1 MIPRAFCLRTA
12 ALAGVLL
19 LYLPLAA
26 TAAVHEVTVGD
37 NFFSPSELTIQ
48 VGDTVRWV
56 NAAGGNSHN
65 VTSNT
70 GAWAASPT
78 ASSFTFEVVF
88 NSPGSFPYRC
98 TPHSSVMTGTI
109 TVQGQAS
116 SAELAVT
123 AFNAENGSFAAGQ
136 EITLD
141 TTIQNSGDADSGAV
155 TLDYYAMPEG
165 AGATSQSLQS
175 SGQTGTG
182 KSGTGLES
190 IPDGALLLGSA
201 NIANIAMGDSV
212 NHQAMVEVPG
222 TIPPGTY
229 IIGVTLNFADGNAA
243 NNDRTDSTAVT
254 LLGVFVINAGLND
267 AWVNA
272 DAPFQGFFF
281 TVFPDLS
288 LFFAAWFTFDSV
300 VPDGSATAVFG
311 APDLRWVTA
320 SGFYSG
326 DSVTL
331 NVELTTG
338 GIFNDSDPE
347 AEQTPN
353 YGTIT
358 IKFLNCN
365 EAEVTYNFPSLGL
378 SGQMILTRVVG
389 DNIPLCEAL
398 NAELQAMQ

>member
-26 TAAVHEVTVGD
+26 TAAVHEVTVNN
-37 NFFSPSELTIQ
+37 NFFSPANLTIQ
-48 VGDTVRWV
+48 VGDTVRWTNSTGV
-56 NAAGGNSHN
+56 THNITAAGFQNQPS
-65 VTSNT
+65 
-70 GAWAASPT
+70 
-78 ASSFTFEVVF
+78 ASSFTHEVTF
-88 NSPGSFPYRC
+88 NSPGTFQYQC
-98 TPHSSVMTGTI
+98 TLHGGMNGSI
-109 TVQGQAS
+109 TVEGQAQT
-116 SAELAVT
+116 AELAVT

-155 TLDYYAMPEG
+155 TLDYYAMPAEQ
-165 AGATSQSLQS
+165 AANQSTQS
-175 SGQTGTG
+175 ADQPGSG
-182 KSGTGLES
+182 KSGTGLKS
-190 IPDGALLLGSA
+190 IPNGAFLLGSA
-201 NIANIAMGDSV
+201 NIANIGMGSSV
-212 NHQAMVEVPG
+212 NHQAMVEVPD
-222 TIPPGTY
+222 TISPGTY
-229 IIGVTLNFADGNAA
+229 IIGVTLNFSDGNAA
-243 NNDRTDSTAVT
+243 NNDRTDPTAVT

>member
-1 MIPRAFCLRTA
+1 MLWAKMMIPRAFCLRTA
-12 ALAGVLL
+12 SLAGVLL

-37 NFFSPSELTIQ
+37 NFFSPSGLTIQ

-98 TPHSSVMTGTI
+98 TPHASIMTGTI
-109 TVQGQAS
+109 TVEGEAP

-136 EITLD
+136 DIALETSIA
-141 TTIQNSGDADSGAV
+141 NSGDANSGAFS
-155 TLDYYAMPEG
+155 LDYYAMPVAE
-165 AGATSQSLQS
+165 AATSQQS
-175 SGQTGTG
+175 ADGGTTT
-182 KSGTGLES
+182 KA
-190 IPDGALLLGSA
+190 IPDGTFLLGSA
-201 NIANIAMGDSV
+201 NIANVAMGDTV
-212 NHQAMVEVPG
+212 NHQTTVAVPG
-222 TIPPGTY
+222 SIPPGEY
-229 IIGVTLNFADGNAA
+229 IIGVILNFNDGNAA
-243 NNDRTDSTAVT
+243 DNDRTDPTAVT
-254 LLGVFVINAGLND
+254 LLGLFIINAGLND
-267 AWVNA
+267 AWVSA

-300 VPDGSATAVFG
+300 IPDESATAVFG

-331 NVELTTG
+331 NVELTSG
-338 GIFNDSDPE
+338 GIFNASDPE
-347 AEQTPN
+347 ASQTPN

-358 IKFLNCN
+358 IQFLNCN
-365 EAEVTYNFPSLGL
+365 EALVTYNFPSLGL
-378 SGQMILTRVVG
+378 SGQMTLTRVLP
-389 DNIPLCEAL
+389 DNVPLCEAL

>member
-26 TAAVHEVTVGD
+26 TAAVHEVTVNN
-37 NFFSPSELTIQ
+37 NFFSPANLTIQ
-48 VGDTVRWV
+48 VGDTVRWT
-56 NAAGGNSHN
+56 NSTGIPHN
-65 VTSNT
+65 VTAPGFQNQPS
-70 GAWAASPT
+70 
-78 ASSFTFEVVF
+78 ASSFTHEVTF
-88 NSPGSFPYRC
+88 NSPGTFPYQC
-98 TPHSSVMTGTI
+98 TLHGGMDGSI
-109 TVQGQAS
+109 TVEGQAQT
-116 SAELAVT
+116 AELAVT

-155 TLDYYAMPEG
+155 TLDYYAMPDED
-165 AGATSQSLQS
+165 AANQSLQS
-175 SGQTGTG
+175 AGQPGSG
-182 KSGTGLES
+182 KSGTGQES
-190 IPDGALLLGSA
+190 IPNGALLLGSA
-201 NIANIAMGDSV
+201 NIANIGMGGSV
-212 NHQAMVEVPG
+212 NHQAMVEVPD

-243 NNDRTDSTAVT
+243 NNDRTDPTAVT

-281 TVFPDLS
+281 TVFPDLT

-300 VPDGSATAVFG
+300 IPDGSATAVFG